1 MEVLNFWVSPI
12 FLWTHFTENIL
23 APYNTIFWGY
33 GGTPIQNWP
42 VLLGGPYRNVS
53 IPWCG
58 AIYAYHAY
66 MLRSPDN
73 ARAAA
78 RRVHD
83 DFLHDRRRAL
93 MWITY
98 TSRNPV
104 QNPRINRRVDDWE
117 GPVDQ

>member
-1 MEVLNFWVSPI
+1 
-12 FLWTHFTENIL
+12 
-23 APYNTIFWGY
+23 
-33 GGTPIQNWP
+33 
-42 VLLGGPYRNVS
+42 
-53 IPWCG
+53 
-58 AIYAYHAY
+58 